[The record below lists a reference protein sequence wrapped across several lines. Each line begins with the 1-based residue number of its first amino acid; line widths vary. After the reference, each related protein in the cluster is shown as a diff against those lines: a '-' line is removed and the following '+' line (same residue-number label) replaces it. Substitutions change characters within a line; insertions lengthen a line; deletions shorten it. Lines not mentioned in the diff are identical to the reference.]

1 MEPTEALLVATFD
14 PKNADF
20 VVLGHP
26 DLRFAGEFQA
36 RHAGCI
42 VMPQAPRA
50 GEIRCASSSEDT
62 LPRASRPRVI
72 STVPGTVQWPAK
84 PEPDARLAR
93 KPEPDA
99 PRNLPRNRRR

>member
-1 MEPTEALLVATFD
+1 MEPIESLLVAAFD
-14 PKNADF
+14 PENANF

-26 DLRFAGEFQA
+26 NLRFAGEYEA

-50 GEIRCASSSEDT
+50 GEIRGASSTEDT

-72 STVPGTVQWPAK
+72 STVPGTVQRPAK
-84 PEPDARLAR
+84 PQPDTR
-93 KPEPDA
+93 PEPDA